1 MRRREF
7 ITLGGATVAWPL
19 AVHAQQQSQRIRK
32 LGIIMAV
39 GKTPEYVAAV
49 AALEQALGS
58 LGWKNGEN
66 LQIDERWSAGSED
79 GARSAAREIVASNP
93 DIILGQSAAVIE
105 ALQSAKKGGTGL
117 GLAISKRIV
126 EMHGGKIWVESQPGR
141 ARHLPSPY
149 RLLLSNKS
157 T

>member
-7 ITLGGATVAWPL
+7 IASVAALGAWS
-19 AVHAQQQSQRIRK
+19 ASVRAQQPQRLRK
-32 LGIIMAV
+32 LAIIMAA

-105 ALQSAKKGGTGL
+105 ALQS
-117 GLAISKRIV
+117 R
-126 EMHGGKIWVESQPGR
+126 PGR
-141 ARHLPSPY
+141 PRSFFCMLPTRLFTASY
-149 RLLLSNKS
+149 RTWRDLKA